1 MDTAMSSLRIR
12 FPAAAVTQLVLAK
25 VGNPQREEPLQMSR
39 EVLRVGSDDRDL
51 LTSLFLKPFRNLL
64 PHRFHHPTSL
74 ETHEMNSL
82 AKEIFRN
89 PAALLENGC
98 AMARRLYAKSQHPN
112 IKSGD
117 LCIALVEGVDV
128 ESDSVKAICILKSE
142 TVSPFLSIAS
152 EDGDLKLRTEHGINP
167 EKIDKGCLILNHWQN
182 TGLCVLTFDR
192 TGGESRF
199 WVREFL
205 GLQAIPDSAFL
216 TQTYAEMAVAAVRQ
230 QPEIAAAPEESARAS
245 REVLDWFD
253 GREDFDLAA
262 FETEV
267 LKSPEAVAHFE
278 EVRARFEEDEGVPLD
293 ASFSI
298 EPKEV
303 KKAARRATA
312 VLQTD
317 TGVEIR
323 IRPEATAHA
332 ASSVERGFDE
342 DRGMN
347 FIKVWFH
354 EIVEAS

>member
-1 MDTAMSSLRIR
+1 
-12 FPAAAVTQLVLAK
+12 
-25 VGNPQREEPLQMSR
+25 
-39 EVLRVGSDDRDL
+39 
-51 LTSLFLKPFRNLL
+51 
-64 PHRFHHPTSL
+64 
-74 ETHEMNSL
+74 
-82 AKEIFRN
+82 
-89 PAALLENGC
+89 
-98 AMARRLYAKSQHPN
+98 
-112 IKSGD
+112 
-117 LCIALVEGVDV
+117 
-128 ESDSVKAICILKSE
+128 
-142 TVSPFLSIAS
+142 
-152 EDGDLKLRTEHGINP
+152 
-167 EKIDKGCLILNHWQN
+167 
-182 TGLCVLTFDR
+182 
-192 TGGESRF
+192 
-199 WVREFL
+199 
-205 GLQAIPDSAFL
+205 
-216 TQTYAEMAVAAVRQ
+216 MAVAAVRQ

-298 EPKEV
+298 EPKEI

-354 EIVEAS
+354 EIVDAS

>member
-1 MDTAMSSLRIR
+1 MSSLRIR

-89 PAALLENGC
+89 PSALLENGC

-128 ESDSVKAICILKSE
+128 ESDTVKAICILKSE

-152 EDGDLKLRTEHGINP
+152 EDGDLRLRTEHGINP

-192 TGGESRF
+192 SGGESRF

-267 LKSPEAVAHFE
+267 LKSPEAVA
-278 EVRARFEEDEGVPLD
+278 LD

-323 IRPEATAHA
+323 IRPEAA
-332 ASSVERGFDE
+332 ASAGSSVERGFDE
-342 DRGMN
+342 ERGMN
-347 FIKVWFH
+347 FLKVWFH
-354 EIVEAS
+354 EIVDAS